1 MRTGI
6 RLFGSMQI
14 WKKNTLLGSSLVAL
28 VSSNAAKPNESLTGY
43 YFPFHLPV
51 MDRWRLSVYCDSAIM
66 MMGSTW
72 WQAWCSSDDDG
83 ISDWTDVIIT
93 SSLSWVVPLRLNFH
107 SFQKHRYR
115 YMIMQ
120 QPLRSFIQWYIVR
133 LHSLGTG
140 GNHTFWYEYWRYV
153 DSLSDKVVPWHVWKS
168 NVHNFKLS
176 FHGRSWDK

>member
-1 MRTGI
+1 MRRRVCTCVLR
-6 RLFGSMQI
+6 RLIQRKTEPWEQESDCLAACKFEKI
-14 WKKNTLLGSSLVAL
+14 TLLGSSLVAL
-28 VSSNAAKPNESLTGY
+28 VLSNSAKPNESLAGY

-72 WQAWCSSDDDG
+72 WQAWCSSDDDR

-133 LHSLGTG
+133 LPVHSLATGVRMCVIGT
-140 GNHTFWYEYWRYV
+140 WYRT
-153 DSLSDKVVPWHVWKS
+153 ST
-168 NVHNFKLS
+168 N
-176 FHGRSWDK
+176 